1 MEYVGRRRRLREMI
15 IKIFKLDTLEMCTI
29 RHKRALI
36 QFIKDELGLYL
47 SSDMTINQ
55 LMKFLPVEQYYRVR

>member
-29 RHKRALI
+29 RHKIALI